1 MIAGLMLVA
10 AQTADTNSPLGRW
23 SNPSGSVSVAIAPC
37 GDALCGRVE
46 SASDKAKADARKG
59 GTDPLVGVE
68 LLSGFTA
75 AGDGR
80 WKGRLFIPDLNR
92 RSRAELTMIAPDQL
106 KVTGCAVGRVVC
118 KSQIWVR
125 AAN

>member
-10 AQTADTNSPLGRW
+10 AQAADTTPLGLW
-23 SNPSGSVSVAIAPC
+23 SNPSGSVSVVIAPC

-75 AGDGR
+75 ADEGR

-92 RSRAELTMIAPDQL
+92 RSRAELRMIAPDQL